1 MILQFP
7 LKEEDGKKTSDGED
21 GEKKEP
27 SCTVGR
33 NANWCSHCGKQY
45 GGSRITLQSSN
56 CTTEYPKNTK
66 KKLIQRNIASLC
78 L

>member
-45 GGSRITLQSSN
+45 GGS
-56 CTTEYPKNTK
+56 
-66 KKLIQRNIASLC
+66 
-78 L
+78 